1 LKKEVRNVGVTTV
14 PSKIDGHN
22 ALPISTCVLKCFK
35 RFNFLWQKE
44 QKLGIS
50 PATSSTGS
58 QSCQWESTISKR
70 KMEETETTHLDIR
83 DLLER
88 RSM

>member
-1 LKKEVRNVGVTTV
+1 MSISPPTVGV
-14 PSKIDGHN
+14 
-22 ALPISTCVLKCFK
+22 
-35 RFNFLWQKE
+35 QKE

-70 KMEETETTHLDIR
+70 KMEETETTHLESR
-83 DLLER
+83 HQRFAEHVQV
-88 RSM
+88 